1 MSGEKSEKLLKMK
14 SLLRK
19 FLLVSLIFCL
29 TASTPVIVQKAAESD
44 STMTVS
50 TTTEESA
57 VTTVTSSTSIDSAR
71 SNVND
76 KSVIVVENEKSL
88 SGDDNNN
95 NNGNEVDEKVVEND
109 TKIVEVEGN
118 DIDSWESELKFLE
131 ENIADIDGMEKNSI
145 LISKLSTTEAAAG
158 NSKGDE
164 TTKSTPTT
172 TMTTESTTTTEELK
186 MTATTTI
193 SDKHSKTLKESV
205 NNKNLSQRLVDIE
218 TSRDNEKDNE
228 TSLKVQEEKNS
239 TLGWETAIDSDDVTT
254 GGGGAA
260 AALNQ
265 TKVDNQMKVLR
276 QVQNFMRAYAAR
288 SLVVML
294 TEARRRQLLPS
305 KFLPAQPTHHE
316 LHSSSSSI
324 VETFVDVPPTAATSC
339 DECQHDNDDD
349 DEVTQ
354 PSRSHDEF
362 EDLTM
367 TPKRQPAKVS
377 FCENSEKRK
386 KYVENFLHNIKKTER
401 F

>member
-88 SGDDNNN
+88 SGDNNN

-164 TTKSTPTT
+164 TTESTPTT

-193 SDKHSKTLKESV
+193 SDKHSKAVEESV

-218 TSRDNEKDNE
+218 TSRDNEKDNK

-305 KFLPAQPTHHE
+305 KFLPAQPTHNE

-339 DECQHDNDDD
+339 DECQHDDDDD

-377 FCENSEKRK
+377 FCENSEKKKEICRK
-386 KYVENFLHNIKKTER
+386 LFAQHQKTER